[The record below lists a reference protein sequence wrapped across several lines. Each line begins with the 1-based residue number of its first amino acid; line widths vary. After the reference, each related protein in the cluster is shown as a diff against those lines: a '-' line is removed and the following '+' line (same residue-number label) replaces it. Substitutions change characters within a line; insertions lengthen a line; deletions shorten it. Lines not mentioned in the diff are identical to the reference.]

1 MIRDAV
7 ILFSNA
13 CRGLSPAAGYLRL
26 EPQET

>member
-1 MIRDAV
+1 MIRDEF

-13 CRGLSPAAGYLRL
+13 CRGLAPAVGYWRL